1 MGIKTGKSEGTKTGF
16 MGEVRGIKKRG
27 KIKESEIKESKVKE
41 GQIGG
46 RQIKREW
53 LLPGGILL
61 LAALARLVYLGTH
74 PEGTYTDEAYGAYLA
89 YGILTEG
96 MDDAGYRFPIYFT
109 AWGSGM
115 NALYLYL
122 GALFFRIFGV
132 SLTVYRLPQAIFG
145 ILGVYALYRLS
156 EELFDRETA
165 LLASLALAVNP
176 WHIMMCRF
184 GLESN
189 LAPNL
194 FLIALFFLIKG
205 LKEKRKWLIPAAFC
219 FGVSLYV
226 YAVLWLFLPLFFV
239 LCLLFC
245 RRDLPEIKWVLWFGG
260 ILFLMA
266 LPLFL
271 FLAVNLGI
279 LPEIRTAFFSVPE
292 LSGFRSGELS
302 ARNIG
307 TGLGTLFTILVREQ
321 GDGRVL
327 LSSEVTGS
335 YYYFTTPLWILGL
348 VCHVAFLGKNWKKS
362 LNLPQRLS
370 VVFPVWF
377 LAAAA
382 VSLVQASQTMI
393 HINMI
398 HIPVIFYGAYGIRC
412 LDRLFRS
419 HKVGIACTLFYLFSF
434 GVFLKLYAE
443 YPFPDFF
450 GEKPYEAVLE
460 AKELAGE
467 EKTITIVGFDA
478 TYKYPNLLWRERFPV
493 REYAENRVM
502 DGDPYFANLLSYG
515 QYRYIEDT
523 GEEERGYPL
532 DRDSVYVLKDYQVGE
547 FRKQGFEVLR
557 VNEEYAVA
565 FMASGR
571 SG

>member
-1 MGIKTGKSEGTKTGF
+1 M
-16 MGEVRGIKKRG
+16 
-27 KIKESEIKESKVKE
+27 
-41 GQIGG
+41 
-46 RQIKREW
+46 
-53 LLPGGILL
+53 
-61 LAALARLVYLGTH
+61 
-74 PEGTYTDEAYGAYLA
+74 
-89 YGILTEG
+89 
-96 MDDAGYRFPIYFT
+96 
-109 AWGSGM
+109 
-115 NALYLYL
+115 
-122 GALFFRIFGV
+122 
-132 SLTVYRLPQAIFG
+132 
-145 ILGVYALYRLS
+145 
-156 EELFDRETA
+156 
-165 LLASLALAVNP
+165 
-176 WHIMMCRF
+176 
-184 GLESN
+184 
-189 LAPNL
+189 
-194 FLIALFFLIKG
+194 
-205 LKEKRKWLIPAAFC
+205 
-219 FGVSLYV
+219 
-226 YAVLWLFLPLFFV
+226 
-239 LCLLFC
+239 
-245 RRDLPEIKWVLWFGG
+245 
-260 ILFLMA
+260 
-266 LPLFL
+266 
-271 FLAVNLGI
+271 
-279 LPEIRTAFFSVPE
+279 
-292 LSGFRSGELS
+292 
-302 ARNIG
+302 
-307 TGLGTLFTILVREQ
+307 
-321 GDGRVL
+321 
-327 LSSEVTGS
+327 
-335 YYYFTTPLWILGL
+335 
-348 VCHVAFLGKNWKKS
+348 AFLGKNWKKS

-547 FRKQGFEVLR
+547 FRKQGFEVFR

-565 FMASGR
+565 FMASGK
-571 SG
+571 SD